1 MSIVQSSRESTT
13 RDTASR
19 DVAESTSI
27 PRRVWKKYLLFSKD
41 FFLVGSVRVISRT
54 TRREENSSINHR

>member
-1 MSIVQSSRESTT
+1 MTQSSRESTT

-27 PRRVWKKYLLFSKD
+27 PRRVWKKYLLFSGN
-41 FFLVGSVRVISRT
+41 FFWVLQCV
-54 TRREENSSINHR
+54 